1 MSPNGTSVPAQQ
13 QQWTDALG
21 KPVECIHRFSCQVVG
36 LSHTNKCGRDR
47 MGFVNHL
54 TRGTKLVLVPE
65 PDNPYDRNAILVYV
79 EGDRENDLG
88 YLHSSSAKKF
98 CRMMECGATFSAE
111 VYYIYRKPRTNYPEV
126 CIYLYQLTPMTT
138 NRRPIR
144 KSAPEYR
151 VSRTRLPEES
161 STVASRSVG
170 VPTFQAVQAE
180 QVGFWTKIKRF
191 FLEL

>member
-1 MSPNGTSVPAQQ
+1 
-13 QQWTDALG
+13 
-21 KPVECIHRFSCQVVG
+21 
-36 LSHTNKCGRDR
+36 

-65 PDNPYDRNAILVYV
+65 PDNQYDRNAILVYV
-79 EGDRENDLG
+79 EGDLENDLG

-138 NRRPIR
+138 TRRPIR
-144 KSAPEYR
+144 KGAPEYR

-161 STVASRSVG
+161 STVVSGSVS
-170 VPTFQAVQAE
+170 VPTFQAVRAE
-180 QVGFWTKIKRF
+180 QDGFWAKIKRF
-191 FLEL
+191 FLE

>member
-1 MSPNGTSVPAQQ
+1 MSPNGTSAPAQQ
-13 QQWTDALG
+13 HQWTDALG

-36 LSHTNKCGRDR
+36 LSHTNKYGRDR

-79 EGDRENDLG
+79 EGDLENDLG

-144 KSAPEYR
+144 KGAPEYR

-170 VPTFQAVQAE
+170 VPAFQAVQAE
-180 QVGFWTKIKRF
+180 QGGFWTKIKRF
-191 FLEL
+191 FLE